1 MLNLLN
7 KFRSSH
13 SKSPKSESALPG
25 YLLLLLYLEMN
36 LIDSFVA
43 ICFKF
48 SDLGKKKEKKEKGR
62 EEGKNI
68 RRSHIFPQNVI
79 LF

>member
-48 SDLGKKKEKKEKGR
+48 SDLGKKKEKKRKSERGR
-62 EEGKNI
+62 KKHKAI
-68 RRSHIFPQNVI
+68 SYFPQNII